1 MAKDPSDA
9 TLAEFTRWTATTTR
23 KLTGDPD
30 TDAVEV
36 KLLLDLMRD
45 HLGLDDPAA
54 LGAGDIEEL
63 LLHVYPRKVTV
74 LDRADIQD
82 TVPALRNLLA
92 FLTDTRRL
100 PARAAR
106 LLERELDIVAPRFTD
121 AVMDPS
127 RWGMGRSFAQA
138 MAADGVDF
146 DNQAAMQRWIAHY
159 NADIAGSRTL
169 PGDGDWEIDEEE
181 YADLKEE
188 YADLKEAFGLP
199 DRLPAMRLPTVDEL
213 ASVARRT
220 PLLATAYR
228 LAEWA
233 GAGRV
238 VNRNAEL
245 TAADTAAAAREL
257 GIEIGDRQDDE
268 TLPGMPA
275 VPDVTGMR
283 DVPELVHLWNLA
295 LGAGFLEPND
305 DDTQLVCAAA
315 LHSWREG
322 TDAEALEIWSDAL
335 TFMVTDSL
343 TIDADLDSRRGEKL
357 DFYGAGTGLLMLL
370 FLARSE
376 GLSVADANDMI
387 RDAATGELS
396 PVQAAKAWKSWT
408 RAHGEPADVL
418 LGRLAQLG
426 AVAVTPDDEADGP
439 VARLMPLGSWA
450 VREQFTEAGVEVPLL
465 PPPAQMTAADLVMA
479 AEGAA
484 EDEIAAEADAWL
496 SERAPDVAAREL
508 LEFAAQAS
516 PVQRLVA
523 TAALQR
529 LGGAAEAGWRA
540 ALDVRE
546 VRPYAKIAL
555 TEIAADSPEVAVLPG
570 LEPEPDDVAWLV
582 TDLLAAVAEA
592 LEPEELAIKLGE
604 AVPKETEEL
613 MFGVMSRLPHPDA
626 SRVLTL
632 IGKHHP
638 DKKVAKQA
646 RRFAYKANSRLKSVR

>member
-23 KLTGDPD
+23 KLTSDPD
-30 TDAVEV
+30 TDAAEV

-54 LGAGDIEEL
+54 LVAGDIEEL
-63 LLHVYPRKVTV
+63 LLRVYPRKVTV

-82 TVPALRNLLA
+82 TVPALRDLLA

-106 LLERELDIVAPRFTD
+106 LLERELDTVAARFTD

-127 RWGMGRSFAQA
+127 RWGMARSFTQA
-138 MAADGVDF
+138 MAADGIDF
-146 DNQAAMQRWIAHY
+146 DDQAAVQRWIAHY
-159 NADIAGSRTL
+159 NADMTGSRAL
-169 PGDGDWEIDEEE
+169 PDGGDWELDEEEE
-181 YADLKEE
+181 YAN
-188 YADLKEAFGLP
+188 LKEAFGLP

-213 ASVARRT
+213 AAVARRT

-233 GAGRV
+233 GAGRA

-245 TAADTAAAAREL
+245 TAVDTAAATREI

-315 LHSWREG
+315 VRSWREG

-335 TFMVTDSL
+335 TFTVTDSL
-343 TIDADLDSRRGEKL
+343 SIDADLDPRRGGKL
-357 DFYGAGTGLLMLL
+357 DFYGSGTGLLMLL

-376 GLSVADANDMI
+376 GLSVADANDII

-408 RAHGEPADVL
+408 AAHGDPADVL
-418 LGRLAQLG
+418 LDRLAQLG
-426 AVAVTPDDEADGP
+426 AVTLGDEADGP
-439 VARLMPLGSWA
+439 VARLTLLGSWA

-516 PVQRLVA
+516 PVERLVA

-529 LGGAAEAGWRA
+529 LGGAAEPGWRA

-555 TEIAADSPEVAVLPG
+555 TEIAAGSPEAAVLPG
-570 LEPEPDDVAWLV
+570 LEAEPDDVAWLV
-582 TDLLAAVAEA
+582 TDLLAAAAEA
-592 LEPEELAIKLGE
+592 LEPEELAIRLGE

-613 MFGVMSRLPHPDA
+613 MFGVISRLPHPDA

-638 DKKVAKQA
+638 DKKAAKQA
-646 RRFAYKANSRLKSVR
+646 RRFAYKANTRLKSVR